1 MTASRIEAVLAQLQE
16 EVSNCEQA
24 LLKLIQVKKVM
35 VENAPLTSEIN
46 RPQQKTDIAIIGMA
60 SIFPQSKNL
69 QEYWEKIIHKVD
81 CITDVPPSRWSVEDY
96 YDPNPR
102 TPDKTYCKR
111 GGFIPDVNFNPMEFG
126 LPPNSLEVTDISQL
140 LGLIVAKAVME
151 DAGYGESRQ
160 FSRDIYDGLRQ
171 RTGVILG
178 VALGRQ
184 LAVPLTVRM
193 QYPIWE
199 KVLKG
204 SGLSDEDTQKIIEK
218 IKSAYV
224 QWDENAFPGMLAN
237 VVTGRIAN
245 RLDLGGTNCV
255 VDAACASSL
264 GALKMA
270 MSELIEHRADMMIT
284 GGVDTDNSIMAY
296 MCFSKT
302 PAVSQGENVK
312 PFDAESDGMMLGEG
326 VGMLVLKRLEDAER
340 DNDRI
345 YAVIKGIGTS
355 SDGRYKSIYAPRPE
369 GQMRALHRAY
379 EDAGFSPTSVGLIEA
394 HGTGTMAGDPAEFS
408 SIKEVF
414 GENNPKKQH
423 IALGTVKSQIGHTKA
438 AAGAAS
444 LIKTAL
450 ALHHKVLPATINV
463 TKPHPKLD
471 IDSSPFYLNTE
482 TRPWISGDD
491 QPRRAGVS
499 SFGFGGTNY
508 HVVLE
513 EYTSQHQQ
521 PYRLHKPSQSVLLFA
536 STPEELL
543 SRIQELRHQLQSD
556 TAEQLYTELIAASQS
571 LEIPVTNARLGFVAD
586 SLTQACDLLQTSID
600 LLTSKL
606 QAESWEYPQGIYY
619 RKTGI
624 ATEGKVV
631 ALFSGQGSQYLEMGR
646 ELAINF
652 PDLGQTYAQLDNL
665 LREDGLQPLSEVVF
679 PNPVFDL
686 DQKTAQ
692 MKVLQQTE
700 YAQPAIGAFS
710 AGLYKIL
717 QQAGFKPDFLAGHSF
732 GELTA
737 LWAAGVLSEKDYLFL
752 VKARGQAMAVPKD
765 PLLDA
770 GAMLAVKGDVNQVTE
785 LIQNFPQVTIANLN
799 SPNQM
804 VLAGTKAEI
813 ANVQEALKTQGFSSI
828 LLGVSAAFHTP
839 LVAYA
844 QQPFA
849 RAIEKV
855 TFNEPQIPV
864 YTNVTGKRYPNEPPV
879 IQKFLKDHLK
889 NQVLFKQEIEN
900 IYAEGGYCFI
910 EFGPRSVLTNL
921 VKDILGDRP
930 HLAVALNASHLKD
943 SDRTL
948 RQAVLQLRVAGLPLQ
963 NLDPYQLEY
972 KIPEASPNKVLNVR
986 LNSTNYVSDKT
997 KQSFEKAMQN
1007 GHEVKPTVAN
1017 GNKPNFSEATEKV
1030 AVNGQSAVGNGNK
1043 ANFSKATQKVAVN
1056 GQSTFGNGNKSH
1068 SVTANPSHPAE
1079 KVTVNGGVKSGQNGQ
1094 SDQLEMK
1101 SLQPSPELPLSYL
1114 RAIDNLE
1121 YTLIEVNR
1129 HQHDVLQVH
1138 EQSLNHQ
1145 TEYTKI
1151 FFQLMEQQHALW
1163 GNGKFSEPH
1172 TETQQLVVSSS
1183 ERSIMRFH
1191 DHQTDSLRIHEQYLN
1206 YQQEYTNNFFQ
1217 LLQRHYQPSPSNT
1230 NQHLIP
1236 PVNYQPSPVAPPV
1249 KEDNPV
1255 LETAPIALP
1264 SNGFATKSEPVSTN
1278 GNGTNGN
1285 GTNGNGN
1292 GNGAYHKAT
1301 AVLDIT
1307 PLKENTAPVEFTPEP
1322 PVVIDQAT
1330 LSETLINIVSDK
1342 TGYPTEMLELTM
1354 DIEADLGID
1363 SIKRVEILGALLELY
1378 PDLPKPNPEEVGQL
1392 RTLAQIAE
1400 YMGKIAS
1407 EISGAMPAV
1416 GFVNAPNE
1424 SGSRLAVSVA
1434 EREQGAEGDGEDKGD
1449 EGNGGVTAIPS
1460 SSPPSP
1466 SSPELTNIVFNVV
1479 SEKTGYSTT
1488 MLDLSMDIETDLGID
1503 AVKLV
1508 EILEALLELYPDLP
1522 KLNSEALAQLRTLGQ
1537 IVAHIE
1543 GLGTEDWR
1551 LATGKNFSQSPVPN
1565 TQYPVPNIQSPVPNT
1580 QSLIFRSPV
1589 RLKYL
1594 PEPDVLDF
1602 TLPDNHIALLTDDG
1616 SLTTAKLAE
1625 ILFQRGWKTVVLTFP
1640 PTVIAKQSPLPEGIS
1655 RVVLTDL
1662 SEEHL
1667 REQLGAIATN
1677 YGQIA
1682 TFIHLNPSTHD
1693 DISNHVRYLESEKA
1707 ILRHVFLIAKYLK
1720 ESLNQAALQGRSSF
1734 ITVARLD
1741 GEFGLGQKNN
1751 FGAIGA
1757 GLFGLTKTLNQE
1769 WESVFCRAIDLS
1781 PDLDA
1786 ETSAQHIF
1794 AELHDP
1800 NLLVVEVGYNS
1811 QERVTLV
1818 CEQEEQKNPEQ
1829 EIGGIPFAPST
1840 FPSNVF
1846 PIPNAKSQV
1855 FLVSGGAKGITA
1867 QCVIK
1872 LAQRYQCKF
1881 ILVGRS
1887 AADPEPVW
1895 TEGYL
1900 SEADL
1905 KKRIM
1910 EDFFAKGE
1918 KPTPAMVQKKFNAI
1932 SSSREIATTL
1942 QAINQAGGK
1951 AEYFNVDVTDAI
1963 ALQEQVANAVKRF
1976 GPVTG
1981 IIHGAGNLADK
1992 RIEKKS
1998 VQDFETVYTAK
2009 VKGLE
2014 NLLRCVTPSQ
2024 LNYLVLFSSVVGFYG
2039 NVGQSDY
2046 AIANEILNKS
2056 AHLVKRNHPHSHV
2069 VAINWGPW
2077 DSGMVSPEL
2086 KQAFA
2091 ERNIETIPVEMG
2103 TEMLV
2108 DELASANQET
2118 VQVVIGS
2125 PLVYIPEKLPSELRK
2140 FRIQR
2145 QLTLAANPFLQDHVI
2160 AGYPVLPA
2168 TCGLLWIANACEQIY
2183 PGYKAF
2189 SCTNY
2194 KVLKGLIFDDNL
2206 PTEYT
2211 LELQELAKHDINEI
2225 DFDAKI
2231 WSKTPEGKIRYHFSS
2246 QMKLKRQLP
2255 NAPTHEFLDLS
2266 QDNRITATTSSL
2278 YQNGAASLF
2287 HGFTFQGVKSVLNA
2301 TLNKITIECYLP
2313 EPAEREQGQFPV
2325 QTFNPYIADVQI
2337 HAFWIWAQHFYQVA
2351 CLPSEIKTFEQFQ
2364 AVPFDET
2371 FYVSCQIKSKTE
2383 SGLVVDVIAHNS
2395 QGQIYTRM
2403 LGAKGTILPKQLD
2416 EI

>member
-35 VENAPLTSEIN
+35 VENVPLTNSVN
-46 RPQQKTDIAIIGMA
+46 THQQKVDIAIIGMA

-140 LGLIVAKAVME
+140 LGLVVAKAAME

-160 FSRDIYDGLRQ
+160 FNSDRYDRLRQ

-184 LAVPLTVRM
+184 LAVPLTSRM
-193 QYPIWE
+193 QYPVWE

-270 MSELIEHRADMMIT
+270 MSELIEHRADMMIA
-284 GGVDTDNSIMAY
+284 GGVDTDNSILAY

-326 VGMLVLKRLEDAER
+326 VGMLVLKRLEDAQR

-379 EDAGFSPTSVGLIEA
+379 EDAGFSPASVGLIEA

-543 SRIQELRHQLQSD
+543 SRIQEIRQQLQSD
-556 TAEQLYTELIAASQS
+556 TGEQLYTELIAASQS

-600 LLTSKL
+600 LLKSKL

-624 ATEGKVV
+624 VTQGKVV

-646 ELAINF
+646 ELLINF
-652 PDLGQTYAQLDNL
+652 PDLGQTYAQIDSL

-717 QQAGFKPDFLAGHSF
+717 QQAGFKPDFVAGHSF

-752 VKARGQAMAVPKD
+752 VKARGQAMAAPKD

-770 GAMLAVKGDVNQVTE
+770 GVMLAVKGDVNQVTE
-785 LIQNFPQVTIANLN
+785 LIQNFPQVTVANLN

-855 TFNEPQIPV
+855 TFNAPQIPV
-864 YTNVTGKRYPNEPPV
+864 YTNVTGKRYPNEPQV
-879 IQKFLKDHLK
+879 IQKVLKDHLK

-921 VKDILGDRP
+921 VKDILGDRS

-972 KIPEASPNKVLNVR
+972 KIPEASPNQSLNVR

-997 KQSFEKAMQN
+997 KQSFEKATQN
-1007 GHEVKPTVAN
+1007 GHEVKSTVVI
-1017 GNKPNFSEATEKV
+1017 GNKPNFSQATEKV
-1030 AVNGQSAVGNGNK
+1030 AVNGQSTVGNGNK
-1043 ANFSKATQKVAVN
+1043 SNFSQATEKVVVN
-1056 GQSTFGNGNKSH
+1056 GQSTFGNGNKS
-1068 SVTANPSHPAE
+1068 NPSHPAE
-1079 KVTVNGGVKSGQNGQ
+1079 KVAVNGGVKSVQNGQ
-1094 SDQLEMK
+1094 SDQLDIK
-1101 SLQPSPELPLSYL
+1101 SLQSSPELPLSYL

-1151 FFQLMEQQHALW
+1151 FFQLMEQQHELW
-1163 GNGKFSEPH
+1163 GNGKFSEPY

-1249 KEDNPV
+1249 EEDNPV
-1255 LETAPIALP
+1255 LETAPVALP
-1264 SNGFATKSEPVSTN
+1264 SNGFAAKSEPVSTN

-1285 GTNGNGN
+1285 G
-1292 GNGAYHKAT
+1292 NGAHHQAT

-1307 PLKENTAPVEFTPEP
+1307 PLKENTAPVAFTPEP
-1322 PVVIDQAT
+1322 PVIIDQAT

-1378 PDLPKPNPEEVGQL
+1378 PNLPKPNPEEVGQL

-1407 EISGAMPAV
+1407 EISGAL
-1416 GFVNAPNE
+1416 VNEA
-1424 SGSRLAVSVA
+1424 GS
-1434 EREQGAEGDGEDKGD
+1434 REQGAGGDGGDEGDGGD
-1449 EGNGGVTAIPS
+1449 GGVTVIPS
-1460 SSPPSP
+1460 SSPLSL
-1466 SSPELTNIVFNVV
+1466 SSPEITNIVFNVV
-1479 SEKTGYSTT
+1479 SEKTGYSMT

-1503 AVKLV
+1503 AVKLA
-1508 EILEALLELYPDLP
+1508 EILGALLELYPDLP
-1522 KLNSEALAQLRTLGQ
+1522 KLNSEALAELRTLGQ
-1537 IVAHIE
+1537 IVAYMQAGE
-1543 GLGTEDWR
+1543 QGAGSRGEE
-1551 LATGKNFSQSPVPN
+1551 FSPRSSASSPNAPS
-1565 TQYPVPNIQSPVPNT
+1565 QI
-1580 QSLIFRSPV
+1580 LRSPI

-1625 ILFQRGWKTVVLTFP
+1625 TLLKHGCKTVVLTFP
-1640 PTVIAKQSPLPEGIS
+1640 PTVIAKQSPLPEGIR
-1655 RVVLTDL
+1655 RVLLTDL

-1667 REQLGAIATN
+1667 QEQLGAIATN

-1682 TFIHLNPSTHD
+1682 TFIHLNPCTHD
-1693 DISNHVRYLESEKA
+1693 DTSNHVRYLESEKA

-1720 ESLNQAALQGRSSF
+1720 EPLNQAALQGRSSF

-1741 GEFGLGQKNN
+1741 GEFGLGQKTN

-1757 GLFGLTKTLNQE
+1757 GLFGLTKSLNQE

-1786 ETSAQHIF
+1786 ETSAQYIF

-1811 QERVTLV
+1811 QGRVTLV
-1818 CEQEEQKNPEQ
+1818 CEQEEQKNPKQ

-1840 FPSNVF
+1840 FSSNLF
-1846 PIPNAKSQV
+1846 PIPNAQSQV

-1872 LAQRYQCKF
+1872 LAQRYKCKF

-1900 SEADL
+1900 GEADL

-1910 EDFFAKGE
+1910 DDFFARGE

-1942 QAINQAGGK
+1942 QAIKQAGGK
-1951 AEYFNVDVTDAI
+1951 AEYLHVDVTDAI
-1963 ALQEQVANAVKRF
+1963 ALQEEVANAVKRF

-2014 NLLRCVTPSQ
+2014 NLLRCVTPGQ

-2056 AHLVKRNHPHSHV
+2056 AHLIKRNHPHSHV

-2091 ERNIETIPVEMG
+2091 ERNIQTIPVDIG

-2108 DELASANQET
+2108 NELASINQQT

-2125 PLVYIPEKLPSELRK
+2125 PLVYIPEKLPSELK
-2140 FRIQR
+2140 TFRIHR
-2145 QLTLAANPFLQDHVI
+2145 QLTLPANPFLQDHVI

-2189 SCTNY
+2189 LYTNY
-2194 KVLKGLIFDDNL
+2194 KVLKGLIFDENL
-2206 PTEYT
+2206 GTEYT
-2211 LELQELAKHDINEI
+2211 LELQEIAKHDINEI

-2246 QMKLKRQLP
+2246 QIKLKREIP
-2255 NAPTHEFLDLS
+2255 NAPTHESLNLN
-2266 QDNRITATTSSL
+2266 QDRKITATTSSI
-2278 YQNGAASLF
+2278 YQNGSASLF
-2287 HGFTFQGVKSVLNA
+2287 HGLTFQGVKSVLNA
-2301 TLNKITIECYLP
+2301 TLQKITIECYLP
-2313 EPAEREQGQFPV
+2313 KTEERQQGQFPV
-2325 QTFNPYIADVQI
+2325 QTFNPYIADVEI

-2351 CLPSEIKTFEQFQ
+2351 CLPSEIKSFEQFI
-2364 AVPFDET
+2364 AIPFDEI
-2371 FYVSCQIKSKTE
+2371 FYVSCEIKSKTE
-2383 SGLVVDVIAHNS
+2383 SGLVVDLIAHNE
-2395 QGQIYTRM
+2395 QGQIYNRM

>member
-1 MTASRIEAVLAQLQE
+1 MAASRIEAVLAQLQE

-24 LLKLIQVKKVM
+24 LIKLIQEKKVM
-35 VENAPLTSEIN
+35 IGNVPLSSKIN
-46 RPQQKTDIAIIGMA
+46 IQRQKTDIAIIGMA

-69 QEYWEKIIHKVD
+69 QEYWEKILHKVD
-81 CITDVPPSRWSVEDY
+81 CITDIPASRWNVEDY

-111 GGFIPDVNFNPMEFG
+111 GGFIPDINFNPMEFG

-140 LGLIVAKAVME
+140 LGLVVAKAAME

-160 FSRDIYDGLRQ
+160 LSSDLYDRIRE

-184 LAVPLTVRM
+184 LAVPLTARM
-193 QYPIWE
+193 QYPVWE

-270 MSELIEHRADMMIT
+270 ISELIEHRADMMIT

-302 PAVSQGENVK
+302 PAVSQGKNVK

-340 DNDRI
+340 DHDRI

-369 GQMRALHRAY
+369 GQVRALHRAY
-379 EDAGFSPTSVGLIEA
+379 EDAGFSPASVGLIEA

-482 TRPWISGDD
+482 TRPWISSDD

-513 EYTSQHQQ
+513 EYTSQHDL
-521 PYRLHKPSQSVLLFA
+521 PYRLHKPSQSLLLFA
-536 STPEELL
+536 STPDELL
-543 SRIQELRHQLQSD
+543 SRCQEVGQQLQSE
-556 TAEQLYTELIAASQS
+556 TGEQLYTELISASQS

-586 SLTQACDLLQTSID
+586 SLTQACELLQTSID
-600 LLTSKL
+600 LLKNKL
-606 QAESWEYPQGIYY
+606 QAESWEHPQGIYY

-624 ATEGKVV
+624 VTDGKVV

-646 ELAINF
+646 ELLINF
-652 PDLGQTYAQLDNL
+652 PELGQTYAQMDSL
-665 LREDGLQPLSEVVF
+665 LRQDGLQPLSEVVF

-692 MKVLQQTE
+692 MNALQQTA

-717 QQAGFKPDFLAGHSF
+717 QQAGFKADFVAGHSF

-737 LWAAGVLSEKDYLFL
+737 LWAAGVLSEKDYFFL
-752 VKARGQAMAVPKD
+752 VKARGQAMAAPND
-765 PLLDA
+765 PQLDA
-770 GAMLAVKGDVNQVTE
+770 GAMLAVKGDVNEVTK
-785 LIQNFPQVTIANLN
+785 LIQNFPQITIANLN

-813 ANVQEALKTQGFSSI
+813 ANVEEALKTQGFSTI

-849 RAIEKV
+849 RAVDKV

-864 YTNVTGKRYPNEPPV
+864 YTNVTGKRYPKEPQV
-879 IQKFLKDHLK
+879 IQKVLKEHLK

-921 VKDILGDRP
+921 VKDILSDRP
-930 HLAVALNASHLKD
+930 HLAVALNTSHLKD

-948 RQAVLQLRVAGLPLQ
+948 RQAVIQLRVAGLPLQ

-972 KIPEASPNKVLNVR
+972 KTSEASPNNILNVR
-986 LNSTNYVSDKT
+986 LNSTNFVSEKT

-1007 GHEVKPTVAN
+1007 GHQVKSTVDN
-1017 GNKPNFSEATEKV
+1017 GNKPNISQSVDKV
-1030 AVNGQSAVGNGNK
+1030 
-1043 ANFSKATQKVAVN
+1043 TVN
-1056 GQSTFGNGNKSH
+1056 GQSTATNGNKFYSTTH
-1068 SVTANPSHPAE
+1068 NHSHPTE
-1079 KVTVNGGVKSGQNGQ
+1079 KVTVNGGVKSVQNGQ
-1094 SDQLEMK
+1094 SDQLDIK
-1101 SLQPSPELPLSYL
+1101 LQQPIPELPLSYL

-1121 YTLIEVNR
+1121 YTLIEFNR
-1129 HQHDVLQVH
+1129 HQREILQVH

-1145 TEYTKI
+1145 TEYTKT
-1151 FFQLMEQQHALW
+1151 FFQLTQQQHALW
-1163 GNGKFSEPH
+1163 GNSKFREPQ
-1172 TETQQLVVSSS
+1172 TQTQQLVVSSS

-1191 DHQTDSLRIHEQYLN
+1191 DHQADSIRIHEQYLN

-1217 LLQRHYQPSPSNT
+1217 LLQRHYEESPSNST
-1230 NQHLIP
+1230 PQSLIP
-1236 PVNYQPSPVAPPV
+1236 PINYQPSPVAPQEDIPV
-1249 KEDNPV
+1249 V
-1255 LETAPIALP
+1255 ETASVAVPT
-1264 SNGFATKSEPVSTN
+1264 NGFATKSEPVSTN

-1285 GTNGNGN
+1285 GT
-1292 GNGAYHKAT
+1292 HHQTT

-1307 PLKENTAPVEFTPEP
+1307 SLKENNTATVAIAPAEPVAPVSP
-1322 PVVIDQAT
+1322 PVIIDQAI
-1330 LSETLINIVSDK
+1330 LSQTLINVVSDK

-1378 PDLPKPNPEEVGQL
+1378 PDLPRPNPEEVGQL
-1392 RTLAQIAE
+1392 RTLGQIAE

-1407 EISGAMPAV
+1407 EISAAIPAAGFANGAGEA
-1416 GFVNAPNE
+1416 GEAE
-1424 SGSRLAVSVA
+1424 EQRSR
-1434 EREQGAEGDGEDKGD
+1434 GAEGQKETNNDASLSP
-1449 EGNGGVTAIPS
+1449 VS
-1460 SSPPSP
+1460 SIELADS
-1466 SSPELTNIVFNVV
+1466 ELTNIVFNVV

-1488 MLDLSMDIETDLGID
+1488 MLDLSMDIEADLGID
-1503 AVKLV
+1503 GVKLV
-1508 EILEALLELYPDLP
+1508 EILGALLELYPDLP
-1522 KLNSEALAQLRTLGQ
+1522 KLNSEALAQLNTLGQ
-1537 IVAHIE
+1537 IVAYIE
-1543 GLGTEDWR
+1543 KGQGTGGE
-1551 LATGKNFSQSPVPN
+1551 AGEQGAGSKGEEFSPLPN
-1565 TQYPVPNIQSPVPNT
+1565 ASSQI
-1580 QSLIFRSPV
+1580 LRSPV
-1589 RLKYL
+1589 KLKYL

-1602 TLPDNHIALLTDDG
+1602 TLPDQHIALLTDDG
-1616 SLTTAKLAE
+1616 SLTTAKLAQT
-1625 ILFQRGWKTVVLTFP
+1625 LLKRGWKTVVLTFP
-1640 PTVIAKQSPLPEGIS
+1640 ATVISKQSALPEGIS
-1655 RVVLTDL
+1655 RVVLADL
-1662 SEEHL
+1662 GEEHL
-1667 REQLGAIATN
+1667 QEQLRAIANN
-1677 YGQIA
+1677 YGPIGA
-1682 TFIHLNPSTHD
+1682 FIHLNPSNHEDT
-1693 DISNHVRYLESEKA
+1693 SNNVRYLESEKA

-1720 ESLNQAALQGRSSF
+1720 EPLNQAALQGRSSF
-1734 ITVARLD
+1734 VTVARLD
-1741 GEFGLGQKNN
+1741 GEFGLGRKTN

-1757 GLFGLTKTLNQE
+1757 GLFGLTKSLNQE

-1786 ETSAQHIF
+1786 ETSAQHIL

-1800 NLLVVEVGYNS
+1800 NLLVVEVGYSS
-1811 QERVTLV
+1811 QGRATLI
-1818 CEQEEQKNPEQ
+1818 CEPEEQKNKEQ
-1829 EIGGIPFAPST
+1829 KLGGIPFAPST
-1840 FPSNVF
+1840 LSSNLF
-1846 PIPNAKSQV
+1846 PITNPQSQV

-1867 QCVIK
+1867 QCAIK

-1881 ILVGRS
+1881 ILLGRS
-1887 AADPEPVW
+1887 VTGPEPVW
-1895 TEGYL
+1895 AEGYS

-1910 EDFFAKGE
+1910 EDFIAKGE
-1918 KPTPAMVQKKFNAI
+1918 KPTPPMVQKKFNAI

-1942 QAINQAGGK
+1942 QAIKQAGGQ
-1951 AEYFNVDVTDAI
+1951 AEYLNVDVTDAI
-1963 ALQEQVANAVKRF
+1963 ALKEQVTNSVKRF

-2014 NLLRCVTPSQ
+2014 NLLRCVPPNQ

-2039 NVGQSDY
+2039 NVGQTDY

-2056 AHLVKRNHPHSHV
+2056 AHLVKLNHPHSHV

-2091 ERNIETIPVEMG
+2091 ERNIETIPIDIG

-2125 PLVYIPEKLPSELRK
+2125 PLVYIPEKLPRELRN

-2194 KVLKGLIFDDNL
+2194 KVLKGLIFDENL

-2211 LELQELAKHDINEI
+2211 LELQEVAKNDINEI

-2255 NAPTHEFLDLS
+2255 NAPTHEFLNLS

-2301 TLNKITIECYLP
+2301 TLDKITIECYLP

-2351 CLPSEIKTFEQFQ
+2351 CLPSEIKTFEQFE

>member
-46 RPQQKTDIAIIGMA
+46 RPQQKTAIAIIGMA

-81 CITDVPPSRWSVEDY
+81 CITDVPSSRWSVEDY

-140 LGLIVAKAVME
+140 LGLIVAKAAME

-160 FSRDIYDGLRQ
+160 FNSDIYDRLRQ

-193 QYPIWE
+193 QYPVWE

-204 SGLSDEDTQKIIEK
+204 SGLSDDDTQKIIEK

-326 VGMLVLKRLEDAER
+326 VGMLVLKRLEDAQR

-543 SRIQELRHQLQSD
+543 SRIQEIRQQLQSD
-556 TAEQLYTELIAASQS
+556 TGEQLYTELIAASQS

-646 ELAINF
+646 ELLINF
-652 PDLGQTYAQLDNL
+652 PDLGQTYAQIDNL

-717 QQAGFKPDFLAGHSF
+717 QQAGFKPDFVAGHSF

-737 LWAAGVLSEKDYLFL
+737 LWAAGVLNEKDYLFL
-752 VKARGQAMAVPKD
+752 VKARGQAMAAPKD

-813 ANVQEALKTQGFSSI
+813 SNVQEALKTQGFSSI

-849 RAIEKV
+849 KAIEKV

-864 YTNVTGKRYPNEPPV
+864 YTNVTGKRYPNEPQV
-879 IQKFLKDHLK
+879 IQKLLKEHLK

-921 VKDILGDRP
+921 VKDILSDRP

-972 KIPEASPNKVLNVR
+972 KIPEASPNQLLNVR
-986 LNSTNYVSDKT
+986 LNSTNYVSEKT

-1007 GHEVKPTVAN
+1007 GHHVN
-1017 GNKPNFSEATEKV
+1017 GNKPNFSHSAEKV
-1030 AVNGQSAVGNGNK
+1030 AVNGQSPVGNGNK
-1043 ANFSKATQKVAVN
+1043 PHSAIPNPSHSTEKVTVN
-1056 GQSTFGNGNKSH
+1056 GQSPVGNGNKPH
-1068 SVTANPSHPAE
+1068 SVTANPSHSAE
-1079 KVTVNGGVKSGQNGQ
+1079 KVTVNGGVKSVQNGQ
-1094 SDQLEMK
+1094 SDQLDIK
-1101 SLQPSPELPLSYL
+1101 SLQPSSELPLSYL

-1121 YTLIEVNR
+1121 YSLIDFSRN
-1129 HQHDVLQVH
+1129 QHEILQVH
-1138 EQSLNHQ
+1138 EQSLNNQ
-1145 TEYTKI
+1145 TEYTKT
-1151 FFQLMEQQHALW
+1151 FFQLMEQQHAVW
-1163 GNGKFSEPH
+1163 GNSKFSEPH
-1172 TETQQLVVSSS
+1172 TETQQLVISSS

-1191 DHQTDSLRIHEQYLN
+1191 EHQTDSLRIHEQYLN

-1217 LLQRHYQPSPSNT
+1217 LLQRNYQPSPSNT
-1230 NQHLIP
+1230 TQQNLIP
-1236 PVNYQPSPVAPPV
+1236 PVNYQPSPVAPPAE
-1249 KEDNPV
+1249 EDNPV
-1255 LETAPIALP
+1255 RETAPVALP
-1264 SNGFATKSEPVSTN
+1264 SNGFAIKSEPVS
-1278 GNGTNGN
+1278 TNGN

-1292 GNGAYHKAT
+1292 GNGAYHQAT
-1301 AVLDIT
+1301 AVLDVT
-1307 PLKENTAPVEFTPEP
+1307 PLKENTAPIEIAPEP
-1322 PVVIDQAT
+1322 PLIIDQAT

-1378 PDLPKPNPEEVGQL
+1378 PDLPKPDPEEVGQL

-1407 EISGAMPAV
+1407 EISGAIPAT
-1416 GFVNAPNE
+1416 GFVNAPND

-1508 EILEALLELYPDLP
+1508 EIFEALLELYPDLP

-1543 GLGTEDWR
+1543 KAQES
-1551 LATGKNFSQSPVPN
+1551 GKEFSQAPIPN
-1565 TQYPVPNIQSPVPNT
+1565 PQSPTPSP
-1580 QSLIFRSPV
+1580 QSSILRNPV

-1625 ILFQRGWKTVVLTFP
+1625 TLFKRGWKTVVLTFP
-1640 PTVIAKQSPLPEGIS
+1640 STVIAKQSPLPEGIS
-1655 RVVLTDL
+1655 RVVLADL

-1720 ESLNQAALQGRSSF
+1720 EPLNQAAVQGRSSF

-1741 GEFGLGQKNN
+1741 GEFGLGQKTN

-1786 ETSAQHIF
+1786 ETSAQHIL

-1818 CEQEEQKNPEQ
+1818 CEQEEQKNREQ
-1829 EIGGIPFAPST
+1829 EIDGIPFAPNT
-1840 FPSNVF
+1840 FSSNIF

-1887 AADPEPVW
+1887 TADPEPVW

-1942 QAINQAGGK
+1942 QAINKAGGK
-1951 AEYFNVDVTDAI
+1951 AEYLNVDVTDAI

-2091 ERNIETIPVEMG
+2091 ERNIETIPVDIG

-2108 DELASANQET
+2108 DELASTNQET

-2125 PLVYIPEKLPSELRK
+2125 PLVYIPEKLPSELRT

-2194 KVLKGLIFDDNL
+2194 KVLKGLIFDENL
-2206 PTEYT
+2206 ATEYT
-2211 LELQELAKHDINEI
+2211 LELQEVAKHDINEI

-2246 QMKLKRQLP
+2246 QMKLKREILIP
-2255 NAPTHEFLDLS
+2255 PTHEFMNLS
-2266 QDNRITATTSSL
+2266 QDHKITATTSSL

-2301 TLNKITIECYLP
+2301 NLDKIAIECYLP
-2313 EPAEREQGQFPV
+2313 EPGERQQGQFPV

-2351 CLPSEIKTFEQFQ
+2351 CLPSEIKTFEQFA

-2371 FYVSCQIKSKTE
+2371 FYVSCEIKSKTE
-2383 SGLVVDVIAHNS
+2383 SSLVVDVIAHNQ
-2395 QGQIYTRM
+2395 QGKIYTRM